1 MAEQWDDLQKGRF
14 CLIFSTLCLSEVIL
28 NGIMG
33 IFPGGFIGQ
42 GGAGQKFYL
51 FPWLTQKFGDWNGQ
65 DFWTDSGFLS
75 EQEYAFIVMHMF
87 FTYIGLA
94 YLRRNNDSEMD
105 LRIDPDDWSWMK
117 DHPITLQ
124 TLVPIGIMWLFV
136 IAVFSIWA
144 IILLAIFSFIVMIIK
159 LAEIDLPIDLDGYPV
174 NTSDVGPASD
184 EIETSISPS
193 LNSESTQTISD
204 SVAGGDVVG
213 GDKVVNDPETIAKV
227 AIEAY
232 RRGVSDSKD

>member
-1 MAEQWDDLQKGRF
+1 
-14 CLIFSTLCLSEVIL
+14 
-28 NGIMG
+28 MG
-33 IFPGGFIGQ
+33 IFPGAFIGQ

-51 FPWLTQKFGDWNGQ
+51 LPWLTQKFGDWNGQ

-75 EQEYAFIVMHMF
+75 EQEYAFIVLHMF
-87 FTYIGLA
+87 LAYIGLA

-117 DHPITLQ
+117 EHPITLQ
-124 TLVPIGIMWLFV
+124 TLVPAGIMWLFV
-136 IAVFSIWA
+136 IAVFSAWS
-144 IILLAIFSFIVMIIK
+144 IIFLAIFTLVIAIIK
-159 LAEIDLPIDLDGYPV
+159 FAQMDVISDVDTAVNSHPVEYETEEKTPTSYPV
-174 NTSDVGPASD
+174 NS
-184 EIETSISPS
+184 EPS
-193 LNSESTQTISD
+193 QTISD

-232 RRGVSDSKD
+232 RRGISDSKD